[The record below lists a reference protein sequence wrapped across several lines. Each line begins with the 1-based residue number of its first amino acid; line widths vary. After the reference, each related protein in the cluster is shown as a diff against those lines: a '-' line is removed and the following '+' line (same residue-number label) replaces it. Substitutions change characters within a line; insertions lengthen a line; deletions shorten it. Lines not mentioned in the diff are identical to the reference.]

1 MNSYFPAKFKES
13 EFHCVFCNVYT
24 EQRWYLTKFT
34 GSGYYF
40 DLEDTECCK
49 CVKCQNISIWK
60 NGKMIFPEQQ
70 PIVIPHSD
78 LPNNIKSYFDEALSI
93 FYKSPR
99 GATALLRL
107 AIQQLMSELGEKG
120 NNINEDIKSLVSKGL
135 PIKIQQAL
143 DYCRVIGNNAVHPGE
158 INIDDT
164 PEIAEVLFKMIN
176 FIIEEMITKPK
187 EVDELYNLLPESA
200 RLAIDK
206 RDKK

>member
-1 MNSYFPAKFKES
+1 MNNYFPAKFE
-13 EFHCVFCNVYT
+13 ETQFHCVFCNVYT
-24 EQRWYLTKFT
+24 EQRWYYTSFVKN
-34 GSGYYF
+34 SRYISF
-40 DLEDTECCK
+40 DDIFSCQ
-49 CVKCQNISIWK
+49 CVKCEKISVWK
-60 NGKMIFPEQQ
+60 NEKMIFPEQQ
-70 PIVIPHSD
+70 PIVIPHPD
-78 LPNNIKSYFDEALSI
+78 LPINIRNYFDEALSI

-107 AIQQLMSELGEKG
+107 AIQQLMYELGEKG
-120 NNINEDIKSLVSKGL
+120 NNINDDIKSLVSKGL
-135 PIKIQQAL
+135 PTKIQQAL

-200 RLAIDK
+200 RIAIEK

>member
-1 MNSYFPAKFKES
+1 MNNYFPAKFKETQ
-13 EFHCVFCNVYT
+13 FHCVFCNVYT
-24 EQRWYLTKFT
+24 EQRWYRTTF
-34 GSGYYF
+34 GNNGGYMTF
-40 DLEDTECCK
+40 DDMVACK
-49 CVKCQNISIWK
+49 CVKCEKISIWK
-60 NGKMIFPEQQ
+60 NEKMIFPEQQ
-70 PIVIPHSD
+70 PIVIPHAD
-78 LPNNIKSYFDEALSI
+78 LPINIRNYFDEALSI

-99 GATALLRL
+99 GSTALLRL

-135 PIKIQQAL
+135 PTKIQQAL

-200 RLAIDK
+200 RVAIEK

>member
-1 MNSYFPAKFKES
+1 MNDYSPAKFRETA
-13 EFHCVFCNVYT
+13 FHCVFCNVYT
-24 EQRWYLTKFT
+24 EQRWYFTKF
-34 GSGYYF
+34 GNNGGYTTF
-40 DLEDTECCK
+40 DDMEACK
-49 CVKCQNISIWK
+49 CVKCGKLSIWK
-60 NGKMIFPEQQ
+60 NKKMIFPEQQ
-70 PIVIPHSD
+70 PIVMPHPD
-78 LPNNIKSYFDEALSI
+78 LPITIRNYFDEALSI

-107 AIQQLMSELGEKG
+107 AIQQLLLELGEKG

-158 INIDDT
+158 INIDDS
-164 PEIAEVLFKMIN
+164 PEIAEALFKMIN

-187 EVDELYNLLPESA
+187 EVDELFNSLPSGA
-200 RLAIDK
+200 LTAIEK

>member
-1 MNSYFPAKFKES
+1 MNNYFPAKFKEAQ
-13 EFHCVFCNVYT
+13 FHCVFCNVYT

-34 GSGYYF
+34 IWNQYY
-40 DLEDTECCK
+40 DLENTDCCK
-49 CVKCQNISIWK
+49 CVKCENISIWK
-60 NGKMIFPEQQ
+60 NEKMVFPEQQ
-70 PIVIPHSD
+70 PIVMPHPD
-78 LPNNIKSYFDEALSI
+78 LPTSIRNYFDEALSI

-107 AIQQLMSELGEKG
+107 AIQQLLLELGEKG

-135 PIKIQQAL
+135 PTKIQQAL

-158 INIDDT
+158 INIDDS
-164 PEIAEVLFKMIN
+164 PEIAEALFKMIN

-187 EVDELYNLLPESA
+187 EVDELFNSLPTNT
-200 RLAIDK
+200 LTAIEK

>member
-13 EFHCVFCNVYT
+13 QFHCVFCNVYT
-24 EQRWYLTKFT
+24 EQRWY
-34 GSGYYF
+34 SIGYSHWNQYH
-40 DLEDTECCK
+40 DVKDTDCCE

-99 GATALLRL
+99 GSTALLRL

-200 RLAIDK
+200 RVAIDK